1 MFIFMTSLYYRN
13 LPKSADIAALIRLAT
28 PPTKNPATVIKI
40 AFTVL
45 LLGESVKKQQP
56 NIQNRMFYNL
66 NKTLIL
72 KELLIITV

>member
-45 LLGESVKKQQP
+45 LLGESVKNNNQ
-56 NIQNRMFYNL
+56 IF
-66 NKTLIL
+66 KTECFTI
-72 KELLIITV
+72 